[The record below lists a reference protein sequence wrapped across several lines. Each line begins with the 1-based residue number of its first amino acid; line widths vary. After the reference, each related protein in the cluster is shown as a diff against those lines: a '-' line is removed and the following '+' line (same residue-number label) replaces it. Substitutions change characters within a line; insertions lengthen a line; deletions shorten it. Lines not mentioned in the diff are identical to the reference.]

1 MGIVLINIFLL
12 KTVTN
17 ATIIIMITKSYDL
30 MITKTRINE
39 VNITCIL
46 YIKIFFCWGYNY
58 DANVVA

>member
-46 YIKIFFCWGYNY
+46 YIKIFFC
-58 DANVVA
+58 